1 MLSVKS
7 FKQTYFTLMP
17 LLRQI
22 IDKVKAEP
30 IENRPGTAH
39 INRLGAITQYAYY
52 VSLVRY
58 FINDTNAIIL
68 DWGGQHGQV
77 TKLMSHFFKNTACY
91 VLKDDP
97 YYNAYDLKY
106 WHSKLSVKN
115 VIFGTDSAR
124 INLPDYSVDVVLS
137 SGVLEHVREGGTTE
151 KQALHG
157 INRILKQDGMLFI
170 WNLPY
175 KYGSGEMLYQLLKR
189 KHHDRRYVR
198 KEIITLLDTDFEI
211 IYFDHHGLMTVKMLN
226 VVARIIG
233 HDNAFIFDYYISKLP
248 IVNLIAQHF
257 TIVAR
262 KKKIYRHNKKT
273 YY

>member
-58 FINDTNAIIL
+58 FINDTNAVIL

-77 TKLMSHFFKNTACY
+77 TKLMSHFFKNTVCY
-91 VLKDDP
+91 VLKGDS
-97 YYNAYDLKY
+97 YYNAYGLKY

-115 VIFGTDSAR
+115 VIFGTDPAR
-124 INLPDYSVDVVLS
+124 INLPDCSVDVVLS
-137 SGVLEHVREGGTTE
+137 SGVLEHVREGG
-151 KQALHG
+151 
-157 INRILKQDGMLFI
+157 
-170 WNLPY
+170 
-175 KYGSGEMLYQLLKR
+175 
-189 KHHDRRYVR
+189 
-198 KEIITLLDTDFEI
+198 
-211 IYFDHHGLMTVKMLN
+211 
-226 VVARIIG
+226 G
-233 HDNAFIFDYYISKLP
+233 H
-248 IVNLIAQHF
+248 
-257 TIVAR
+257 
-262 KKKIYRHNKKT
+262 
-273 YY
+273 